1 MILKIEKQNEYEL
14 LDSGNGEKL
23 ERYGSYVLRRP
34 DPEALWQKSKDQIF
48 WGKADFQFVRSGSKT
63 KWIVKDGTPKSWD
76 INYGGL
82 NFSIRPTSFKHTGLF
97 PEQLPNW
104 QWMEKIITN
113 YKLQITNENSIGSGE
128 RLCKDGPWGG
138 PLKDRP
144 LGKALRNEPISV
156 LNLFAYTGGATLA
169 CAKAGAE
176 VCHVDGSK
184 TAVEWA
190 RVNAKLSNLENAP
203 IRWIVEDVIVFLK
216 REIKR
221 GRRYD
226 AIIMDPPSFGHGPK
240 DELWKIEE
248 HFLELM
254 KLCKEILS
262 DEPLFILINGYT
274 AGYSAIVYENNLKDM
289 MKDRKGKIEIGEL
302 AIIETDSD
310 RLLPCGIFARWSK
323 I

>member
-1 MILKIEKQNEYEL
+1 MILTVQKQKEYEL

-23 ERYGSYVLRRP
+23 EKYGPYILRRP
-34 DPEALWQKSKDQIF
+34 DPEALWEKSKDSRF
-48 WGKADFQFVRSGSKT
+48 WEKPDLQFVRNGNKT
-63 KWIVKDGTPKSWD
+63 KWITKNGTPKNWD
-76 INYGGL
+76 ISYGDL
-82 NFSIRPTSFKHTGLF
+82 KFSIRPTSFKHTGLF

-104 QWMEKIITN
+104 QWMEKIIKN
-113 YKLQITNENSIGSGE
+113 YELRIKNKKE
-128 RLCKDGPWGG
+128 
-138 PLKDRP
+138 DR
-144 LGKALRNEPISV
+144 KVSV

-190 RVNAKLSNLENAP
+190 RINAELSGLKDAP
-203 IRWIVEDVIVFLK
+203 IRWITDDVLIFLK

-221 GRRYD
+221 GRKYD

-248 HFLELM
+248 HFLLLM
-254 KLCKEILS
+254 KLCKELLP
-262 DEPLFILINGYT
+262 EQPLFILINGYT
-274 AGYSAIVYENNLKDM
+274 AGYSSIAYENNLKDI
-289 MKDRKGKIEIGEL
+289 MKDFKGKIETGEL
-302 AIIETDSD
+302 AIEESENN
-310 RLLPCGIFARWSK
+310 RLLPCGIFARWEK